1 MGNLDKF
8 SEDIR
13 NRLLQQEKEKGE
25 KLLRVDKQMQKMLE
39 KREKFNETAHRILT
53 SVIEPRMQELARHFE
68 NSKLEEPGQA
78 AAFQSSCAFSP
89 TDRFPAKV
97 VLTLSVTPSGDLEQ
111 METHYSL
118 GISPGL
124 IKYKRFDSQNFNI
137 ESVSCEEEICRWV
150 ETKIFD
156 FIETYLQ
163 LETHPE
169 YQKDKF
175 VIDPVCKMRFPL
187 SQAAGKVEKDGST
200 IYFCSE
206 ACKEEFVKNN

>member
-1 MGNLDKF
+1 MGNMDKF
-8 SEDIR
+8 SEEIR
-13 NRLLQQEKEKGE
+13 NRLLRQEKEKGE
-25 KLLRVDKQMQKMLE
+25 KLLRVDKQMQEMLE
-39 KREKFNETAHRILT
+39 KREKFNGTAHRILAL
-53 SVIEPRMQELARHFE
+53 VIEPRMQELARHFE
-68 NSKLEEPGQA
+68 NSKLEEPGHV

-97 VLTLSVTPSGDLEQ
+97 VLNLSVSPSGDFEQ
-111 METHYSL
+111 IEIHYSL

-124 IKYKRFDSQNFNI
+124 IKYKRFDSQNFNL
-137 ESVSCEEEICRWV
+137 ESASCEEEICRWV

-169 YQKDKF
+169 YQKGKF
-175 VIDPVCKMRFPL
+175 VIDPVCNMRFPL

-200 IYFCSE
+200 FFFCSE
-206 ACKEEFVKNN
+206 ACKEEFLKKN

>member
-8 SEDIR
+8 SEKIQH
-13 NRLLQQEKEKGE
+13 RLFLQEKEKVE
-25 KLLRVDKQMQKMLE
+25 KLLRVDKQMKEMLE
-39 KREKFNETAHRILT
+39 KRERFHSTAHRILAA
-53 SVIEPRMQELARHFE
+53 VFVPRMRELTRHFE
-68 NSKLEEPGQA
+68 NSRLEEPGPA
-78 AAFQSSCAFSP
+78 AGFQSTCVFSP

-97 VLTLSVTPSGDLEQ
+97 ILNLSVTPSGYFEQ

-118 GISPGL
+118 GISPAL
-124 IKYKRFDSQNFNI
+124 IKYKRYDSQNFNL
-137 ESVSCEEEICRWV
+137 ESASCEEEICLWV
-150 ETKIFD
+150 ETNIFD

-175 VIDPVCKMRFPL
+175 VIDPVCDMRFPI
-187 SQAAGKVEKDGST
+187 SQAAGKVEKNGSI

-206 ACKEEFVKNN
+206 VCKEAFLKKN